1 VVLEKDG
8 EDQLRRVIEG
18 KIEGR
23 TEVTERPGPGLK
35 KKSDSLARA
44 NQLKIFALNWKD

>member
-8 EDQLRRVIEG
+8 EDGLRHIIEG
-18 KIEGR
+18 KVEGR

-35 KKSDSLARA
+35 K
-44 NQLKIFALNWKD
+44 